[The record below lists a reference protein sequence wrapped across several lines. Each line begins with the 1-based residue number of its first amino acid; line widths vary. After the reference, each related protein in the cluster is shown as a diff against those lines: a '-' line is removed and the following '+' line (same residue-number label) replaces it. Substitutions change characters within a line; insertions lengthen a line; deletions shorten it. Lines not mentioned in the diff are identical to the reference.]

1 MDAKDTVMNEAKIMV
16 TRVNASRYLRPEQ
29 ELGHPLITVEELA
42 IATRQAEIS
51 FKAGMK
57 EVVNWIKSNSKDAL
71 IRDSAPQMFM
81 TGFAKWEWL
90 VFLKENGLEE

>member
-1 MDAKDTVMNEAKIMV
+1 MKAKDTVMSDAELFEIWDERLV
-16 TRVNASRYLRPEQ
+16 LPSNAIILQRNTAQ
-29 ELGHPLITVEELA
+29 
-42 IATRQAEIS
+42 RQAEIS